1 MYVRTYERERTCI
14 SEVPMTIQEKLGL
27 VRQSMLRKTT
37 LMQPIDEEF
46 NMIMIGCSQVRIVS
60 TQQTES

>member
-1 MYVRTYERERTCI
+1 
-14 SEVPMTIQEKLGL
+14 MTIQEKIGL

-46 NMIMIGCSQVRIVS
+46 SMIMIGCSQVRIVS